1 MGFFLIFSK
10 VFVIFLLIFVGYAL
24 TRSGLVTEKGQ
35 KEMTNVLLYAF
46 LPCAL
51 IRAFQVPFEREVFFD
66 GVLIFILMGIAYL
79 LTTIASVFIAKFVTK
94 DKSKQAILVL
104 GMVLPNVGFMG
115 YPLIESLIGSE
126 YIFYAV
132 MANISFEIFSW
143 SIMVT
148 IVTKSVGISSD
159 ISVIKRLSTMPPII
173 AIGIGLIT
181 YFLPFTVPDP
191 FMSTIHLLGNAMT
204 PVAMLIVG
212 MSLSKADLKK
222 VLFQKELYIV
232 SFVRLVVYPVTFLA
246 IFKSIGISGVLYSI
260 PIILISMPSAGYTNI
275 IAQKFGADATFA
287 SEIVTLCNLISLITI
302 PVILS
307 FM

>member
-24 TRSGLVTEKGQ
+24 ARSGLVTEKGQ
-35 KEMTNVLLYAF
+35 KELTNVLLYAF

-66 GVLIFILMGIAYL
+66 GVLIFILMGITYL

-132 MANISFEIFSW
+132 MANISFEIISW

-148 IVTKSVGISSD
+148 IITKSVGTSSD
-159 ISVIKRLSTMPPII
+159 MSVIKRLSTMPPII

-181 YFLPFTVPDP
+181 YFLPFTIPDP

-222 VLFQKELYIV
+222 VLLQKELYIV

-246 IFKSIGISGVLYSI
+246 VFKSIGISGVLYSI

>member
-1 MGFFLIFSK
+1 MEFFFIFSK

-24 TRSGLVTEKGQ
+24 TRSGLVSEKGQ
-35 KEMTNVLLYAF
+35 KEMTNVLLYTF

-51 IRAFQVPFEREVFFD
+51 IRAFQIPFERQVFFD
-66 GVLIFILMGIAYL
+66 GILIFILMGIAYL
-79 LTTIASVFIAKFVTK
+79 LTTCASVFIAKFVTK

-115 YPLIESLIGSE
+115 YPLIESLIGKE

-132 MANISFEIFSW
+132 MANISFEIISW

-148 IVTKSVGISSD
+148 IITKSVGTSSD
-159 ISVIKRLSTMPPII
+159 ISIIKRLSTMPPII
-173 AIGIGLIT
+173 AIVIGLIT
-181 YFLPFTVPDP
+181 YLLPFTIPEP
-191 FMSTIHLLGNAMT
+191 FKSTIELLGNAMT

-212 MSLSKADLKK
+212 MSLSKANIKK
-222 VLFQKELYIV
+222 ILFQKELYIV
-232 SFVRLVVYPVTFLA
+232 SFVRLVIYPVALLFIL
-246 IFKSIGISGVLYSI
+246 KLLGIDGVLFSI
-260 PIILISMPSAGYTNI
+260 PIILIAMPSAGYTNI

>member
-10 VFVIFLLIFVGYAL
+10 VFVIFLLIFVGYTLA
-24 TRSGLVTEKGQ
+24 RSGLVTEKGQ
-35 KEMTNVLLYAF
+35 KELTNVLLYAF

-66 GVLIFILMGIAYL
+66 GVLIFILMGITYL

-132 MANISFEIFSW
+132 MANISFEIISW

-148 IVTKSVGISSD
+148 IITKSVGTSSD
-159 ISVIKRLSTMPPII
+159 MSVIKRLSTMPPII

-181 YFLPFTVPDP
+181 YFLPFTIPDP

-246 IFKSIGISGVLYSI
+246 VFKSIGISGVLYSI